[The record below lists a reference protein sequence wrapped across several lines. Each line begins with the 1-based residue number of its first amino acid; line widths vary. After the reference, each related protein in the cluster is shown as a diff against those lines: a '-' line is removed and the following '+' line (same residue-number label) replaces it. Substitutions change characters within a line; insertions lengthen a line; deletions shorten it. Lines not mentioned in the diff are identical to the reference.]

1 MKFKEKTVFTYKN
14 ISVFVSFQNLPNSGI
29 ALFNRRV
36 NARCIN
42 RNQRLAVVRDTTRS
56 T

>member
-1 MKFKEKTVFTYKN
+1 MKFKKEMVFTYKN
-14 ISVFVSFQNLPNSGI
+14 ISVFVLFQNFPNSGI
-29 ALFNRRV
+29 VLFSKRV